1 MRFANRSS
9 PENFIEDSSPPIGEF
24 REKDYINFTH
34 GYASP
39 KQLPGEQLSAA
50 SQRVLTD
57 HENVAL
63 QYGPATGVRALRET
77 LVDYLASEFHIDT
90 TLDNLMIT
98 TGAKQ
103 GLDLLCKAF
112 IEPGD
117 TVAVTDP
124 TYGTGLKILQSHE
137 ADYLTV
143 PVDEAGMDIAAL
155 RAALESL
162 EADGEALP
170 KLIYDVPEFHN
181 PTGVTMS
188 ADRRRE
194 LIDLVETYDVTYVED
209 APYRKLRFEGDEVP
223 PVKSMDDGGNVV
235 FLGTYSKL
243 ICPGIRV
250 GWMIADDTIIDRAL
264 PLKEDGGTSP
274 YTQMILR
281 ELHRDGYVT
290 ERAEAYADFLRGQR
304 DATVAAIDEH
314 LPSASVYAEP
324 KGGYYLWVE
333 LPEGVDTAELLEVA
347 KDEGVWY
354 LPGEIFSPDDGSRN
368 FLRLS
373 WAYEEPDSIEDG
385 IRRLGRALDAYQR
398 APA

>member
-1 MRFANRSS
+1 MRFAKRSS
-9 PENFIEDSSPPIGEF
+9 PENFIEDSSPPIGAF

-39 KQLPGEQLSAA
+39 NQLPGEHLSAA
-50 SQRVLTD
+50 SQRVLSD

-77 LVDYLASEFHIDT
+77 LIDYLAAEFSIDT
-90 TLDNLMIT
+90 MLSNLMIT

-117 TVAVTDP
+117 PVAVTSP
-124 TYGTGLKILQSHE
+124 TYGTGLKLLQSHE
-137 ADYLTV
+137 ADTLTV
-143 PVDEAGMDIAAL
+143 PVDEEGMDVAAL
-155 RAALESL
+155 REAFEALE
-162 EADGEALP
+162 AAGEPLP

-188 ADRRRE
+188 SDRRRD
-194 LIDLVETYDVTYVED
+194 LVDLVETYDTVFVED
-209 APYRKLRFEGDEVP
+209 APYRKLRFEGEEIP
-223 PVKSMDDGGNVV
+223 PVKSMEDEGNVV

-250 GWMIADDTIIDRAL
+250 GWMVADNRIIDRVR

-274 YTQMILR
+274 YIQMILR
-281 ELHRDGYVT
+281 ELHREGYVT
-290 ERAEAYADFLRGQR
+290 ERAQTYADFLRGQR
-304 DATVAAIDEH
+304 DATVSAIDEH
-314 LPSASVYAEP
+314 LPTASVYYEP
-324 KGGYYLWVE
+324 RGGYYLWVE
-333 LPEGVDTAELLEVA
+333 LPDGVDTAELLDVA
-347 KDEGVWY
+347 REEGVWY
-354 LPGEIFSPDDGSRN
+354 LPGEIFGPDGGCQN

-373 WAYEEPDSIEDG
+373 WAYEDAQNIEDG
-385 IRRLGRALDAYQR
+385 IRRLDRALKAYQ
-398 APA
+398 